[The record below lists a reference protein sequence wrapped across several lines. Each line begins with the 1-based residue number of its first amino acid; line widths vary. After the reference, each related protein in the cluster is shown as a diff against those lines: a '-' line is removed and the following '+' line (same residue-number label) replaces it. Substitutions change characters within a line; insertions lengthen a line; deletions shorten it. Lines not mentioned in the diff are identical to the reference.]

1 MNNGN
6 DKRIHDVNMTMR
18 KNMKVSGVA
27 EVISFD
33 DMALVLKTVCG
44 EMTVEGREIKVGTL
58 DTDKGV
64 VTLEGKIDALY
75 YSDPD
80 DDSRRGLFGKRKK

>member
-1 MNNGN
+1 MNNAN
-6 DKRIHDVNMTMR
+6 EKRIHDVNMTMR
-18 KNMKVSGVA
+18 KNMRVSGVA

-64 VTLEGKIDALY
+64 VTLEGKIAALY